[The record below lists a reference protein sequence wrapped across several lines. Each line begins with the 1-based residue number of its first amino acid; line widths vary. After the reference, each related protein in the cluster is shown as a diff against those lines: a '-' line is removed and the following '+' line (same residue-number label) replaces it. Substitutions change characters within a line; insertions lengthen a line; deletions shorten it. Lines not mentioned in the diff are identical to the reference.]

1 MVLWS
6 WWALFA
12 QLDGSELIAGLLQ
25 VFIRIGAQQGGKD
38 LAGLLHRIDI
48 GKLLRVQDGSGVVSV
63 CQSGFQIGG
72 TGAEGDLGI
81 DPALPYGG
89 EALIEVGV
97 LCIILI
103 DQGHAVEVKEDDV
116 RVPGQDLLSVDV
128 KSAGLAGGVSQI
140 VSVDKDEGAVVGLS
154 TFKAVVTLEGHA
166 AYIDGGLVRIRDV
179 RSACFQIGLDA
190 VQIVGQLFCPID
202 VYKRQ
207 ISPHTLWGDFP
218 PKIPEDEV
226 KPLPDA
232 DGLVVLPK
240 PVIPEY
246 IIVHLGKPS
255 DQGVPNEWV
264 LFRDYIK
271 NVACS
276 EIYATWARET
286 IKANVLAIISFT
298 LNRVYTE
305 WYRGKGYDFTITN
318 STAYDQS
325 FVPGRTIFEE
335 ISVVVDDLFN
345 TYITREGAGQPL
357 LTQYCDGRQTQCN
370 GLSQW
375 GSQALGEQGWDAIS
389 ILRRY
394 YGSDI
399 YLAPAE
405 KVEGVPMSFGGETLT
420 VGSAGEDVRTIQLQL
435 NRISENFPAL
445 PRVRADGVYGTET
458 QEAVRTFQ
466 SIFLLPQ
473 TGDVDFAT
481 WYSISNIYVAVAKLA

>member
-1 MVLWS
+1 MNP
-6 WWALFA
+6 AYTGQGF
-12 QLDGSELIAGLLQ
+12 LQ
-25 VFIRIGAQQGGKD
+25 VKVTTESPVVPISGARVRISDPTDGTVLQELTTNSSGQTEPVD
-38 LAGLLHRIDI
+38 LPTPPLEYSVNAGEPKPYASYSVTVFAEGFKTLH
-48 GKLLRVQDGSGVVSV
+48 
-63 CQSGFQIGG
+63 IGG
-72 TGAEGDLGI
+72 VQL
-81 DPALPYGG
+81 LP
-89 EALIEVGV
+89 
-97 LCIILI
+97 
-103 DQGHAVEVKEDDV
+103 
-116 RVPGQDLLSVDV
+116 S
-128 KSAGLAGGVSQI
+128 GLALQPAALTPATAGGI
-140 VSVDKDEGAVVGLS
+140 N
-154 TFKAVVTLEGHA
+154 
-166 AYIDGGLVRIRDV
+166 
-179 RSACFQIGLDA
+179 
-190 VQIVGQLFCPID
+190 VQNR
-202 VYKRQ
+202 Y

-218 PKIPEDEV
+218 PKIPEEEV

>member
-1 MVLWS
+1 MNPAYTGQGFLQIKVTTESPVVPISGARVRISDPTDGTVLQELTTNS
-6 WWALFA
+6 SGQTEPVDLPTPPLEYSVNAGEPKPYASYSVTVFA
-12 QLDGSELIAGLLQ
+12 EG
-25 VFIRIGAQQGGKD
+25 FKT
-38 LAGLLHRIDI
+38 LH
-48 GKLLRVQDGSGVVSV
+48 
-63 CQSGFQIGG
+63 IGG
-72 TGAEGDLGI
+72 VQL
-81 DPALPYGG
+81 LP
-89 EALIEVGV
+89 
-97 LCIILI
+97 
-103 DQGHAVEVKEDDV
+103 
-116 RVPGQDLLSVDV
+116 S
-128 KSAGLAGGVSQI
+128 GLALQPAALTPATAGGI
-140 VSVDKDEGAVVGLS
+140 N
-154 TFKAVVTLEGHA
+154 
-166 AYIDGGLVRIRDV
+166 
-179 RSACFQIGLDA
+179 
-190 VQIVGQLFCPID
+190 VQNR
-202 VYKRQ
+202 Y

-420 VGSAGEDVRTIQLQL
+420 VGAAGEDVRTIQLQL

-458 QEAVRTFQ
+458 QEAVKTFQ

>member
-1 MVLWS
+1 MNP
-6 WWALFA
+6 AYT
-12 QLDGSELIAGLLQ
+12 QRGLLQ
-25 VFIRIGAQQGGKD
+25 VAVSTESPVVPISGARVWISDPTDGTVLQELVTDSSGQTEPVD
-38 LAGLLHRIDI
+38 LPTPPLEYSINDEEKKPYATYGVTVFAEGFKTLH
-48 GKLLRVQDGSGVVSV
+48 
-63 CQSGFQIGG
+63 IGG
-72 TGAEGDLGI
+72 VQL
-81 DPALPYGG
+81 LP
-89 EALIEVGV
+89 
-97 LCIILI
+97 
-103 DQGHAVEVKEDDV
+103 D
-116 RVPGQDLLSVDV
+116 
-128 KSAGLAGGVSQI
+128 GLAVQPAALTPARTGGINV
-140 VSVDKDEGAVVGLS
+140 KNL
-154 TFKAVVTLEGHA
+154 
-166 AYIDGGLVRIRDV
+166 YI
-179 RSACFQIGLDA
+179 A
-190 VQIVGQLFCPID
+190 
-202 VYKRQ
+202 
-207 ISPHTLWGDFP
+207 PHTLWGDFP
-218 PKIPEDEV
+218 PKIPEAEV
-226 KPLPDA
+226 KPLPDPG
-232 DGLVVLPK
+232 GLVVLPE
-240 PVIPEY
+240 PVVPEY

-255 DQGVPNEWV
+255 DQGVKNEWV

-276 EIYATWARET
+276 EIYATWERET

-305 WYRGKGYDFTITN
+305 WYRGKEYEFTITN

-325 FVPGRTIFEE
+325 FVPERTIYDA

-357 LTQYCDGRQTQCN
+357 LTQYCDGRQSQCE

-405 KVEGVPMSFGGETLT
+405 KVEGIPQSFGGVTLAL
-420 VGSAGEDVRTIQLQL
+420 GSAGEDVRTIQLQL

-445 PRVRADGVYGTET
+445 PKVRSDGVYGRETE
-458 QEAVRTFQ
+458 EAVRTFQ
-466 SIFLLPQ
+466 SIFHLPQ

>member
-1 MVLWS
+1 MNPAYTGQGFLQIKVTTESPVVPISGARVRISDPTDGTVLQELTTNS
-6 WWALFA
+6 SGQTEPVDLPTPPLEYSVNAGEPKPYASYSVTVFA
-12 QLDGSELIAGLLQ
+12 EG
-25 VFIRIGAQQGGKD
+25 FKT
-38 LAGLLHRIDI
+38 LH
-48 GKLLRVQDGSGVVSV
+48 
-63 CQSGFQIGG
+63 IGG
-72 TGAEGDLGI
+72 VQL
-81 DPALPYGG
+81 LP
-89 EALIEVGV
+89 
-97 LCIILI
+97 
-103 DQGHAVEVKEDDV
+103 
-116 RVPGQDLLSVDV
+116 S
-128 KSAGLAGGVSQI
+128 GLALQPAALTPATAGGI
-140 VSVDKDEGAVVGLS
+140 N
-154 TFKAVVTLEGHA
+154 
-166 AYIDGGLVRIRDV
+166 
-179 RSACFQIGLDA
+179 
-190 VQIVGQLFCPID
+190 VQNR
-202 VYKRQ
+202 Y

-458 QEAVRTFQ
+458 QEAVKTFQ

>member
-1 MVLWS
+1 MNP
-6 WWALFA
+6 AYTGQGF
-12 QLDGSELIAGLLQ
+12 LQ
-25 VFIRIGAQQGGKD
+25 VKVTTESPVVPISGARVRISDPTDGTVLQELTTNSSGQTEPVD
-38 LAGLLHRIDI
+38 LPTPPLEYSVNAGEPKPYASYSVTVFAEGFKTLH
-48 GKLLRVQDGSGVVSV
+48 
-63 CQSGFQIGG
+63 IGG
-72 TGAEGDLGI
+72 VQL
-81 DPALPYGG
+81 LP
-89 EALIEVGV
+89 
-97 LCIILI
+97 
-103 DQGHAVEVKEDDV
+103 
-116 RVPGQDLLSVDV
+116 S
-128 KSAGLAGGVSQI
+128 GLALQPAALTPATAGGI
-140 VSVDKDEGAVVGLS
+140 N
-154 TFKAVVTLEGHA
+154 
-166 AYIDGGLVRIRDV
+166 
-179 RSACFQIGLDA
+179 
-190 VQIVGQLFCPID
+190 VQNR
-202 VYKRQ
+202 Y

-389 ILRRY
+389 IL
-394 YGSDI
+394 
-399 YLAPAE
+399 
-405 KVEGVPMSFGGETLT
+405 
-420 VGSAGEDVRTIQLQL
+420 
-435 NRISENFPAL
+435 
-445 PRVRADGVYGTET
+445 
-458 QEAVRTFQ
+458 
-466 SIFLLPQ
+466 
-473 TGDVDFAT
+473 
-481 WYSISNIYVAVAKLA
+481 

>member
-1 MVLWS
+1 MNP
-6 WWALFA
+6 AYTGQGF
-12 QLDGSELIAGLLQ
+12 LQ
-25 VFIRIGAQQGGKD
+25 VKVTTESPVVPISGARVRISDPTDGTVLQELTTNSSGQTEPVD
-38 LAGLLHRIDI
+38 LPTPPLEYSVNAGEPKPYASYSVTVFAEGFKTLH
-48 GKLLRVQDGSGVVSV
+48 
-63 CQSGFQIGG
+63 IGG
-72 TGAEGDLGI
+72 VQL
-81 DPALPYGG
+81 LP
-89 EALIEVGV
+89 
-97 LCIILI
+97 
-103 DQGHAVEVKEDDV
+103 
-116 RVPGQDLLSVDV
+116 S
-128 KSAGLAGGVSQI
+128 GLALQPAALTPATAGGI
-140 VSVDKDEGAVVGLS
+140 N
-154 TFKAVVTLEGHA
+154 
-166 AYIDGGLVRIRDV
+166 
-179 RSACFQIGLDA
+179 
-190 VQIVGQLFCPID
+190 VQNR
-202 VYKRQ
+202 Y

-420 VGSAGEDVRTIQLQL
+420 VGAAGEDVRTIQLQL

>member
-1 MVLWS
+1 MNPAYTGQGFLQIKVTTESPVVPISGARVRISDPTDGTVLQELTTNS
-6 WWALFA
+6 SGQTEPVDLPTPPLEYSVNAGEPKPYASYSVTVFA
-12 QLDGSELIAGLLQ
+12 EG
-25 VFIRIGAQQGGKD
+25 FKT
-38 LAGLLHRIDI
+38 LH
-48 GKLLRVQDGSGVVSV
+48 
-63 CQSGFQIGG
+63 IGG
-72 TGAEGDLGI
+72 VQL
-81 DPALPYGG
+81 LP
-89 EALIEVGV
+89 
-97 LCIILI
+97 
-103 DQGHAVEVKEDDV
+103 
-116 RVPGQDLLSVDV
+116 S
-128 KSAGLAGGVSQI
+128 GLALQPAALTPATAGGI
-140 VSVDKDEGAVVGLS
+140 N
-154 TFKAVVTLEGHA
+154 
-166 AYIDGGLVRIRDV
+166 
-179 RSACFQIGLDA
+179 
-190 VQIVGQLFCPID
+190 VQNR
-202 VYKRQ
+202 Y